1 MALQMVK
8 RAEGPGTGPRA
19 YPGTQ
24 AVLRAVRVLKALAA
38 GDGESGLAG
47 LTRALGLNKTTVYRL
62 LTALESEGLVERGA
76 SRDAWRLGPELI
88 ALGSRAAGSLDL
100 RQAARPELEA
110 LARETR
116 ETASLEVLVGRETLI
131 VDEVQGGYMIG
142 TAPAGG
148 TRWPA
153 HATSTGKVILAFT
166 DEATL
171 AVFLAEPL
179 ARCTPRT
186 LDTPAALRRD
196 LQRVRERGYAVTTE
210 ELEAGY
216 VAVGAPVRDA
226 AGRVVAAVSVGGP
239 RARLGA
245 AAVAELG
252 RRLPR
257 AAAVLSHRLG
267 HRPPDRLPRAS
278 SRKKAQS

>member
-1 MALQMVK
+1 MNSTV
-8 RAEGPGTGPRA
+8 EPGGGPKA

-24 AVLRAVRVLKALAA
+24 AVVRALRLLKAF
-38 GDGESGLAG
+38 GSGPVERGLAE
-47 LTRALGLNKTTVYRL
+47 LSREQGLNKTTAYRL
-62 LTALESEGLVERGA
+62 LTALESEGLVERGR
-76 SRDAWRLGPELI
+76 SREAWRLGSELI
-88 ALGSRAAGSLDL
+88 ALGSRAGGALDL
-100 RQAARPELEA
+100 GSAGRAELEA

-116 ETASLEVLVGRETLI
+116 ETASLEVLVGRDTLI

-142 TAPAGG
+142 TAPAAG

-171 AVFLAEPL
+171 KAFLAVPL
-179 ARCTPRT
+179 ARCTTRT
-186 LDTPAALRRD
+186 LVTAAALRRD

-210 ELEAGY
+210 ELEAGF

-239 RARLGA
+239 RARLGVG
-245 AAVAELG
+245 AVADLVL
-252 RRLPR
+252 RLPQTAER
-257 AAAVLSHRLG
+257 ISQRLG
-267 HRPPDRLPRAS
+267 YRDS